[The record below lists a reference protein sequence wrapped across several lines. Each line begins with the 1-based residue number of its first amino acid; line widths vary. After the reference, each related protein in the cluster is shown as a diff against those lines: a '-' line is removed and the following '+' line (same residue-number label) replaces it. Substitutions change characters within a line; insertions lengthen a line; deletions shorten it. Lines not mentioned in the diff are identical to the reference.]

1 MTGAGAGDLACT
13 VAGVACV
20 AEGAGCSLFVGMV
33 AAAAAGAGGAG
44 GAGTGTI
51 TATGAGA
58 ACVTG
63 FGGTTGLDEEPRT
76 AVLTGVGSG
85 AGPAEGARLVL
96 GCVGSCSGDG
106 VGSRLVFVGEDPDAG
121 LTGFT

>member
-1 MTGAGAGDLACT
+1 
-13 VAGVACV
+13 
-20 AEGAGCSLFVGMV
+20 MV
-33 AAAAAGAGGAG
+33 AAAAAGAG

-85 AGPAEGARLVL
+85 AGPRLVL

-106 VGSRLVFVGEDPDAG
+106 VGS
-121 LTGFT
+121 